1 MPKPK
6 TLFACTACAHE
17 TAKWFGQCPGC
28 GKWNTLEES
37 QQVYT
42 PASRGKTQE
51 ARSKNWS
58 FNTPMRLGEIPAQGE
73 QRYDTGLGE
82 LNRVLGGGLVR
93 GSLVLLSGDPGIGKS
108 TLLLQICQ
116 NLRFDEIL
124 DAGSNASSASSV
136 SARSPTRVAR
146 GEELEILYVSGE
158 ESAHQLK
165 LRAAR
170 LGVDSQALSVLC
182 ETDAQGI
189 VEVIRTAKPGLV
201 LIDSIQTMQIAEI
214 ASSPGSVTQ
223 VRECTNLFLRTA
235 KALDIP
241 CILVGHVNKDGNIA
255 GPKVLEHVVDAVL
268 YFEGERHLSYRI
280 LRAVKNR
287 YGSTNEIGVFEM
299 GDKGLRE
306 VENPSEMLL
315 SGRSQGASGSCVACV
330 LEGSRPLL
338 AEVQALVSETGFG
351 NPRRMVNGFDVNR
364 LNMLIAVLEKR
375 AGRYFGN
382 MDAYLNIAGG
392 LKLDEPACDLPVAL
406 ALASGISDIPIAQD
420 ALAFGEI
427 GLGGEIRAVNGCE
440 QRLRE
445 AARLGFGRCIIPRHN
460 FKSLGKAHYGDL
472 VVLPAR
478 NVREAM
484 KLLGLV

>member
-1 MPKPK
+1 MAKAK
-6 TLFACTACAHE
+6 SLYVCTACGHE
-17 TAKWFGQCPGC
+17 TAKWFGQCPSC
-28 GKWNTLEES
+28 GEWNTMEES
-37 QQVYT
+37 AL
-42 PASRGKTQE
+42 PAAVSSGKAKTHSRTGLH
-51 ARSKNWS
+51 S
-58 FNTPMRLGEIPAQGE
+58 PMRLREIPAEGE
-73 QRYDTGLGE
+73 QRYGTGLDE
-82 LNRVLGGGLVR
+82 LNRVLGGEEGGRTGLVK

-116 NLRFDEIL
+116 HMGR
-124 DAGSNASSASSV
+124 
-136 SARSPTRVAR
+136 
-146 GEELEILYVSGE
+146 ELEILYVSGE
-158 ESAHQLK
+158 ESAHQIK

-170 LGVDSQALSVLC
+170 LGVDSAALSVLC

-189 VEVIRTAKPGLV
+189 AEYIRAAKPGIV
-201 LIDSIQTMQIAEI
+201 LIDSIQTMQLTDLP
-214 ASSPGSVTQ
+214 SSPGSVTQ
-223 VRECTNLFLRTA
+223 VRECTSLFLRTA

-299 GDKGLRE
+299 SDIGLRE
-306 VENPSEMLL
+306 VPNPSEMLL
-315 SGRSQGASGSCVACV
+315 SGRSEGASGSCVACV

-351 NPRRMVNGFDVNR
+351 NPRRVAAGFDVSR
-364 LNMLIAVLEKR
+364 LNMLLAVLEKR

-382 MDAYLNIAGG
+382 TDVYLNVAGG

-406 ALASGISDIPIAQD
+406 ALASGLRDTPIAQD

-427 GLGGEIRAVNGCE
+427 GLGGEIRAVSGCE

-445 AARLGFGRCIIPRHN
+445 AARLGFGRCVIPRHN
-460 FKSLGKAHYGDL
+460 FKGLSQKQFGDL

-478 NVREAM
+478 NIREAM
-484 KLLGLV
+484 KLLGLQ